1 MGSWDNGTFIVDV
14 EDTSIRPKT
23 TCPLCREE
31 IGGVDKWTTAEEG
44 VLRMKS
50 ELLALERRLKIS
62 SRFQYRRLCRLK
74 RKLEQSSNQVERL
87 EAEALHH
94 DLKLKAAKR
103 KIQEL
108 KLEKRMEAGE
118 RNQERS
124 KRRRVIR
131 SNVNETMSGDSK
143 EQPPVITL
151 E

>member
-50 ELLALERRLKIS
+50 ELSALERRLKIS
-62 SRFQYRRLCRLK
+62 SRFQFRRLCRLK
-74 RKLEQSSNQVERL
+74 RELEQSTNQVERL
-87 EAEALHH
+87 EAEALHQN
-94 DLKLKAAKR
+94 LKLKAAKR

-108 KLEKRMEAGE
+108 KLEKRMGVGE

-124 KRRRVIR
+124 KRRKVIR

-151 E
+151 D